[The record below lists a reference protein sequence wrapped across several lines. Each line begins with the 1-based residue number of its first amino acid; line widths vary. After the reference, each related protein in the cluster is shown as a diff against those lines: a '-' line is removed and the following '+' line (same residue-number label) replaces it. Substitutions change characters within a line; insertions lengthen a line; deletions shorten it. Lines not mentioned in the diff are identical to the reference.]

1 MGEPIPR
8 MIPVP
13 EWCPT
18 RTATWGMCWI
28 SVEAGKENIDSMEAL
43 KAGLNTTDPEWVAA
57 FSTDDYIQAWTKL
70 WTIFDLMP
78 NVFI

>member
-1 MGEPIPR
+1 

-18 RTATWGMCWI
+18 PATWGMCWI
-28 SVEAGKENIDSMEAL
+28 GVEAGKENIDSMEAL
-43 KAGLNTTDPEWVAA
+43 KAGLNTTDPEWVVA

-70 WTIFDLMP
+70 WTIFDMP
-78 NVFI
+78 HVFI